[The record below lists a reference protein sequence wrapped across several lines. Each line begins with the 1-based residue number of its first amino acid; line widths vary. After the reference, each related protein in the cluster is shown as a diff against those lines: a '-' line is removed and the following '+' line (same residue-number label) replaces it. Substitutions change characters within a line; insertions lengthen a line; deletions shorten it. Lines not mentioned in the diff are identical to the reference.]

1 MCPSLSFN
9 KLVSSIP
16 LRISPASDFKVKL
29 RYHFVS
35 SVSMYYNFYYS
46 CNSNAFFLG
55 LNYLSV
61 TKEKHKNNS
70 KFFNK
75 YLLKEYLLNEQK
87 PKIY

>member
-1 MCPSLSFN
+1 MYPSLSFN
-9 KLVSSIP
+9 NLVSSTP
-16 LRISPASDFKVKL
+16 LRISPASYFEVKL

-46 CNSNAFFLG
+46 CISSAFFLG

-61 TKEKHKNNS
+61 IKEKHNKNNS

-75 YLLKEYLLNEQK
+75 
-87 PKIY
+87 IC